1 MTEGYMSNLYEL
13 ENILIDV
20 VRRRLE
26 REGSVPTLTPIEIRA
41 AEILV
46 EIFKIKMECLDRTQ
60 LADVK
65 DYSWTVSKK
74 IHETE

>member
-13 ENILIDV
+13 ENILMDA
-20 VRRRLE
+20 VRRRMTN
-26 REGSVPTLTPIEIRA
+26 GPSTSTLTPIEIRA